1 MCRNIRVLH
10 YFAPPTTA
18 DEIRAAA
25 IQYVR
30 KVSGMVKPSS
40 EAEKAFDKAVAQIE
54 DATKQLL
61 AKLPKKGEAKTR
73 EGEKLKA
80 KAKWEKR
87 EARMRA
93 S

>member
-10 YFAPPTTA
+10 YFAPPTTH
-18 DEIRAAA
+18 EEVRAAA

-30 KVSGMVKPSS
+30 KVSGMVKPNA
-40 EAEKAFDKAVAQIE
+40 EAEAAFEAAVAQIE
-54 DATKQLL
+54 AATLQLL
-61 AKLPKKGEAKTR
+61 GKLPKKGAPKTR
-73 EGEKLKA
+73 DGEKEKA

-87 EARMRA
+87 AERMRA

>member
-10 YFAPPTTA
+10 YFAPPTTP

-30 KVSGMVKPSS
+30 KVSGMVKPSA
-40 EAEKAFDKAVAQIE
+40 EAEAAFDKAVEQIE
-54 DATKQLL
+54 AATKQLL
-61 AKLPKKGEAKTR
+61 TKLPKKGTPKTR
-73 EGEKLKA
+73 EGEKEKA

-87 EARMRA
+87 AERMRA